1 MFETVSGDVF
11 ERRADIMI
19 SVSLKL
25 RSAGDEL
32 KSDGRFKCAHK
43 FKVCEEITFQCIS
56 I

>member
-11 ERRADIMI
+11 
-19 SVSLKL
+19 SLKL